1 MLTSIF
7 RALVKNLVKESF
19 YGKRK
24 KKTINVLTAFFIFH
38 KNDVKTFLKWIVDE
52 CPKGTRYSL
61 TKAKVCN
68 HQILRIT
75 IQLRKQKQLT
85 FP

>member
-1 MLTSIF
+1 MG
-7 RALVKNLVKESF
+7 KE
-19 YGKRK
+19 K
-24 KKTINVLTAFFIFH
+24 KKINVLTVFFIFH
-38 KNDVKTFLKWIVDE
+38 KNDVKTFLKLIVDE